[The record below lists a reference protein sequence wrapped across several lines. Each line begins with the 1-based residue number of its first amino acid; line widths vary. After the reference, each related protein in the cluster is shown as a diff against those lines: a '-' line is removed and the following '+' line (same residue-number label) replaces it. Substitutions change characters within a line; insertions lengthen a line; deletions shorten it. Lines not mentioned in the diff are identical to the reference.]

1 MPESVLSALKESI
14 GEATKDAMRAR
25 AKERLAA
32 LRLMNAEIKRV
43 EVDTRKILSDD
54 DILQILNRM
63 LKQRQDSLQ
72 QYEAAGREDLAAV
85 ERQEIEVI
93 REFMPAPLSDA
104 ELEAEINAAVTATGA
119 SSPKDMGA
127 LMNVLRPR
135 VQGRADMGQVS
146 ARVKA
151 RLAGG

>member
-1 MPESVLSALKESI
+1 MSALKESI

>member
-1 MPESVLSALKESI
+1 MSALKESI

-146 ARVKA
+146 ARVKD

>member
-1 MPESVLSALKESI
+1 LSALKESI

-151 RLAGG
+151 HLAGG

>member
-1 MPESVLSALKESI
+1 MSALKESI

-25 AKERLAA
+25 AKERLGA
-32 LRLMNAEIKRV
+32 LRLINAEIKRV
-43 EVDTRKILSDD
+43 EVDTRKVLSDD
-54 DILQILNRM
+54 DVLQILNRM

-85 ERQEIEVI
+85 ERQEIGVI
-93 REFMPAPLSDA
+93 REFMPAPLSEA
-104 ELEAEINAAVTATGA
+104 ELEAEIDAAVTASGA

-127 LMNVLRPR
+127 VMNVLRPR

-151 RLAGG
+151 RLSGG

>member
-1 MPESVLSALKESI
+1 LSALKESI

-25 AKERLAA
+25 AKERLGA
-32 LRLMNAEIKRV
+32 LRLINAEIKRV
-43 EVDTRKILSDD
+43 EVDTRKVLSDD
-54 DILQILNRM
+54 DVLQILNRM

-85 ERQEIEVI
+85 ERQEIGVI
-93 REFMPAPLSDA
+93 REFMPAPLSEA
-104 ELEAEINAAVTATGA
+104 ELEAEIDAAVTASGA
-119 SSPKDMGA
+119 SGPKDMGA
-127 LMNVLRPR
+127 VMNVLRPR

-151 RLAGG
+151 RLSGG

>member
-1 MPESVLSALKESI
+1 LSALKESI

-25 AKERLAA
+25 AKERLGA
-32 LRLMNAEIKRV
+32 LRLINAEIKRV
-43 EVDTRKILSDD
+43 EVDTRKVLSDD
-54 DILQILNRM
+54 DVLQILNRM

-85 ERQEIEVI
+85 ERQEIGVI
-93 REFMPAPLSDA
+93 REFMPAPLSEA
-104 ELEAEINAAVTATGA
+104 ELEAEIDAAVTASGA

-127 LMNVLRPR
+127 VMNVLRPR

-151 RLAGG
+151 RLSGG

>member
-1 MPESVLSALKESI
+1 MSALKESI

-43 EVDTRKILSDD
+43 EVDTRKTLSDD

-72 QYEAAGREDLAAV
+72 QYEAAGRDDLAAV

-93 REFMPAPLSDA
+93 RDFMPAPLSDT
-104 ELEAEINAAVTATGA
+104 ELEAEIEAAVAATGA
-119 SSPKDMGA
+119 SSPKDMGS
-127 LMNVLRPR
+127 LMGVLRPR

>member
-1 MPESVLSALKESI
+1 LSALKETI

-25 AKERLAA
+25 AKERLGA
-32 LRLMNAEIKRV
+32 LRLINAEIKRV

-85 ERQEIEVI
+85 ERQEIGVI

-104 ELEAEINAAVTATGA
+104 DLEAEIDAAVTASGA

-127 LMNVLRPR
+127 VMNVLRPR

-151 RLAGG
+151 RLSGV

>member
-1 MPESVLSALKESI
+1 
-14 GEATKDAMRAR
+14 MRAR

-104 ELEAEINAAVTATGA
+104 ELEAEINVAVTVTGA

>member
-1 MPESVLSALKESI
+1 MSALKETI

-25 AKERLAA
+25 AKERLGA
-32 LRLMNAEIKRV
+32 LRLINAEIKRV

-85 ERQEIEVI
+85 ERQEIGVI

-104 ELEAEINAAVTATGA
+104 DLEAEIDAAVTASGA

-127 LMNVLRPR
+127 VMNVLRPR

-151 RLAGG
+151 RLSGV

>member
-1 MPESVLSALKESI
+1 MSALKETI

-25 AKERLAA
+25 AKERLGA
-32 LRLMNAEIKRV
+32 LRLINAEIKRV

-85 ERQEIEVI
+85 ERQEIGVI

-104 ELEAEINAAVTATGA
+104 DLEAEIDAAVTASGA
-119 SSPKDMGA
+119 SSPRDMGA
-127 LMNVLRPR
+127 VMNVLRPR

-151 RLAGG
+151 RLSGV

>member
-1 MPESVLSALKESI
+1 MSALKETI

-25 AKERLAA
+25 AKERLGA
-32 LRLMNAEIKRV
+32 LRLINAEIKRV
-43 EVDTRKILSDD
+43 EVDTRKVLSDD

-85 ERQEIEVI
+85 ERQEIGVI

-104 ELEAEINAAVTATGA
+104 DLEAEIDAAVTASGA
-119 SSPKDMGA
+119 SSPRDMGA
-127 LMNVLRPR
+127 VMNVLRPR

-151 RLAGG
+151 RLSGV

>member
-1 MPESVLSALKESI
+1 MSALKESI

-85 ERQEIEVI
+85 ERQEIDVI

>member
-1 MPESVLSALKESI
+1 MSALKESI
-14 GEATKDAMRAR
+14 GEATKDSMRAR

-135 VQGRADMGQVS
+135 VQGRADMGRVS
-146 ARVKA
+146 ALVKA

>member
-1 MPESVLSALKESI
+1 MSALKESI

-72 QYEAAGREDLAAV
+72 QYESAGREDLAAV

>member
-1 MPESVLSALKESI
+1 
-14 GEATKDAMRAR
+14 
-25 AKERLAA
+25 
-32 LRLMNAEIKRV
+32 
-43 EVDTRKILSDD
+43 
-54 DILQILNRM
+54 
-63 LKQRQDSLQ
+63 
-72 QYEAAGREDLAAV
+72 
-85 ERQEIEVI
+85 
-93 REFMPAPLSDA
+93 MPAPLSDA

>member
-1 MPESVLSALKESI
+1 MSALKESI

-104 ELEAEINAAVTATGA
+104 ELEAEINAAVTVTGA

>member
-1 MPESVLSALKESI
+1 MSALKESI
-14 GEATKDAMRAR
+14 AEATKDAMRAR
-25 AKERLAA
+25 AKERLGA
-32 LRLMNAEIKRV
+32 LRLINAEIKRV
-43 EVDTRKILSDD
+43 EVDTRKDLSDD
-54 DILQILNRM
+54 DVLQILNRM

-72 QYEAAGREDLAAV
+72 QFEAAGREDLAAV
-85 ERQEIEVI
+85 ERQEVEVI

-104 ELEAEINAAVTATGA
+104 DLEAEIEAAVTAAGA

-127 LMNVLRPR
+127 VMNLLRPR

-151 RLAGG
+151 RLSSS

>member
-1 MPESVLSALKESI
+1 MSALKESI
-14 GEATKDAMRAR
+14 AEATKDAMRAR
-25 AKERLAA
+25 AKERLGA
-32 LRLMNAEIKRV
+32 LRLINAEIKRV
-43 EVDTRKILSDD
+43 EVDTRKDLSDD
-54 DILQILNRM
+54 DVLQILNRM

-72 QYEAAGREDLAAV
+72 QFEAAGREDLAAV
-85 ERQEIEVI
+85 ERQEVEVI

-104 ELEAEINAAVTATGA
+104 DLEAEIEAAVTASGA

-127 LMNVLRPR
+127 VMNVLRPR

-151 RLAGG
+151 RLSGS